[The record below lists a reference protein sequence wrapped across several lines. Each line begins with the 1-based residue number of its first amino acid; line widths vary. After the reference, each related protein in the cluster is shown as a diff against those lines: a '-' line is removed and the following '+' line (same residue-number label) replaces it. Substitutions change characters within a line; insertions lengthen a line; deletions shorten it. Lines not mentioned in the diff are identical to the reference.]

1 MSAESYR
8 SAAASSAYI
17 VVVVVVVADAA
28 DADVAVV
35 GGDAAAHVVGHAA
48 WAWRR

>member
-17 VVVVVVVADAA
+17 VVVVVVADAA